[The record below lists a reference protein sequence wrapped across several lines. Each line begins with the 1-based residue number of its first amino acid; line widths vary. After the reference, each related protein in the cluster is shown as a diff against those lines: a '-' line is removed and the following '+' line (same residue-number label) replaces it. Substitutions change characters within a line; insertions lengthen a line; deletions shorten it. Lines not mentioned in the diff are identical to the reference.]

1 MRRLYLA
8 LVIALL
14 AGAFAARPAV
24 AQKSGG
30 VLRVYAQDSQA
41 SMSIHEEA
49 TPIVVQHVMGVF
61 NNLVM
66 YDQHIAQNSLSDI
79 VPDLATG
86 WSWDAA
92 GTALTFKLRHGVK
105 WHDGVPFTAADVKC
119 TWDMLTGRSDQ
130 KFRANPRKSW
140 YWNLK
145 EVTTNGDDEV
155 TFHLSQPQPAF
166 IALLASGWSPVYPCH
181 IPPAQM
187 RQHPIGTGPFKFVE
201 YKPGEDVR
209 LVRNPD
215 YWKPGRPYLDGIDF
229 TIIPDR
235 STAMLAFVAGRFDMT
250 FPYLLSIPLMKDL
263 KSQMPAAECTLAPL
277 NSSVNLIV
285 NRDKPPFDNADLRRA
300 MALTLDR
307 KSFMDILAEG
317 QGFVGGAMLPP
328 PVGIW
333 GMPKEMLEKLPGYDP
348 DITKNRDAARAI
360 MQKLGYGPD
369 KHLSIKVSTRN
380 LGPFKDPAV
389 ILIDQLKQI
398 YIDADLE
405 VIETANW
412 FPKIVRKDYAVGL
425 NLTAGGVDD
434 PDQQFFEN
442 YACGSER
449 NYTGY
454 CNRDIEKLFSEQS
467 QMNDQDARKKL
478 VWDIDKK
485 LQEDGARPIIYHWQG
500 GTCWRPEVKG
510 VTVMV
515 NSAANGWRW
524 EDVWLD
530 R

>member
-1 MRRLYLA
+1 MRQLGVA

-14 AGAFAARPAV
+14 SGMLVPGPAA

-30 VLRVYAQDSQA
+30 VLRVYAQDSPA

-66 YDQHIAQNSLSDI
+66 YDQHVAQSSMASI
-79 VPDLATG
+79 VPDLAEN
-86 WSWDAA
+86 WSWNED
-92 GTALTFKLRHGVK
+92 GTQLTFKLRHGVK
-105 WHDGVPFTAADVKC
+105 WHDGVPFTAADVVC
-119 TWDMLTGRSDQ
+119 TWNMLLGTSDQ

-140 YWNLK
+140 WWNLDH
-145 EVTTNGDDEV
+145 VTVTGDDAV
-155 TFHLSQPQPAF
+155 TFTVRQPQPALL
-166 IALLASGWSPVYPCH
+166 ALIASGWSPVYPCH
-181 IPPAQM
+181 VPPAQM

-201 YKPGEDVR
+201 YKPNEYVR

-229 TIIPDR
+229 TIIPNR
-235 STAMLAFVAGRFDMT
+235 STAMLAFVAGQFDMT
-250 FPYLLSIPLMKDL
+250 FPYLLTVQLDKEL
-263 KSQMPAAECTLAPL
+263 KSQMPSAECALAPV
-277 NSSVNLIV
+277 NSSVNLIT
-285 NRDKPPFDNADLRRA
+285 NRDKPPFDNAELRRA

-307 KSFMDILAEG
+307 KSFVDILAEG
-317 QGFVGGAMLPP
+317 QGFIGGAMLPP

-333 GMPKEMLEKLPGYDP
+333 GMPADYLKTVEGYDP
-348 DITKNRDAARAI
+348 DIAKNRATARAI

-369 KHLSIKVSTRN
+369 KRLAIKVSTRN

-389 ILIDQLKQI
+389 ILIDQLKEI
-398 YIDADLE
+398 WIDAELE

-425 NLTAGGVDD
+425 NLTASGVDD

-454 CNRDIEKLFSEQS
+454 CNRDIEKLFGQQS
-467 QMNDQDARKKL
+467 QMTDQEARKKL

-485 LQEDGARPIIYHWQG
+485 LQEDGARPIVYHWQG
-500 GTCWRPEVKG
+500 ATCWRPEVKG